1 MQDTVVA
8 DKLAGELEKQYKEGL
23 SYKRRMGFLEKW
35 PEYERFKAGDQ
46 WPAAGPRTQN
56 LPRPVFNIIKM
67 IETHK
72 VANVMSEQIK
82 MIYSAQE
89 LDDQPTGTDQTDV
102 GDLFSR
108 YSEATWERIKQDE
121 LNEEGLDIAANTGT
135 GIWHYYWD
143 GNAKGGKEFPW
154 VGEMEGE
161 VLDPIN
167 VFFGNPQQRRVQK
180 QPYIIIS
187 SREDIE
193 SVRRYAQANG
203 LSKEMVAMIKP
214 DKETQD
220 QGYDMAKIEVDG
232 AGKVTVLT
240 RYWKDKDGKVMFCKA
255 AAGVTIKKET
265 DTYLSLYP
273 IAVMQWERRKK
284 SIFGVGD
291 TEGLIPNQKAVNMLV
306 AMQILSVQLTGW
318 PKLVYKTGAIDPWK
332 VTNAPGEMIEDRQ
345 PVGQGD
351 GVKYLNPGNIS
362 ASAANLVEAILA
374 YTRQMTGADD
384 AATGTA
390 PSADLNATAIML
402 LQKAAAIPIESIKRR
417 FYRLTEDIGR
427 IWEDIW
433 KVKYNIP
440 RQINLKNEDG
450 EEEPEIFT
458 GSAYQGVELNL
469 KIDVGPSSTYSEA
482 LMVSTLEKAK
492 DAGDITFEQLLKYMP
507 KSIVPYRDRLLKELD
522 QQKGIVGVIEQ
533 FIAQLPPEG
542 QEQFAQLPPME
553 QLSMI
558 QQLMMQQQA
567 QQSLPQQGA
576 QMPMPV
582 GL

>member
-1 MQDTVVA
+1 MQQTIA
-8 DKLAGELEKQYKEGL
+8 SDKLADELEKQYKEGM

-82 MIYSAQE
+82 MIFTQQE
-89 LDDQPTGTDQTDV
+89 VGDQGLEEEV

-108 YSEATWERIKQDE
+108 YSDATWERVKQDE

-143 GNAKGGKEFPW
+143 SNAKGGKQFPW
-154 VGEMEGE
+154 IGEMEGE
-161 VLDPIN
+161 VLDPID

-180 QPYIIIS
+180 QPYIIIR
-187 SREDIE
+187 SREDIAT
-193 SVRRYAQANG
+193 VRDLAIKNG
-203 LSKEMVAMIKP
+203 VSKEMANMIQP
-214 DKETQD
+214 DKDTQD
-220 QGYDMAKIEVDG
+220 QGYDMAKIEVEG
-232 AGKVTVLT
+232 KGKVTTLT
-240 RYWKDKDGKVMFCKA
+240 RYRKNKNGKLMMCKA
-255 AAGVTIKKET
+255 ASGITIKKEIESEH
-265 DTYLSLYP
+265 SLYP

-318 PKLVYKTGAIDPWK
+318 PKLIHKTNAIDTWK
-332 VTNAPGEMIEDRQ
+332 VTNAPGEMIEDRL
-345 PVGQGD
+345 PPGQGD
-351 GVKYLNPGNIS
+351 GVKYLAPVAIS
-362 ASAANLVEAILA
+362 ASASNLVEGILA

-417 FYRLTEDIGR
+417 FYRLIEDVGR
-427 IWEDIW
+427 IWEDFW

-440 RQINLKNEDG
+440 RQVILKDEDG
-450 EEEPEIFT
+450 EEVAEMFN
-458 GSAYQGVELNL
+458 GAAYKDVELNL

-492 DAGDITFEQLLKYMP
+492 DSGDITFEQLLKYMP
-507 KSIVPYRDRLLKELD
+507 KSIVPYRDRLIKELE

-533 FIAQLPPEG
+533 FVASLPPE
-542 QEQFAQLPPME
+542 QQAEFTAMPPDQQLA
-553 QLSMI
+553 LI
-558 QQLMMQQQA
+558 QQVVAPPQPVDPMMQQ
-567 QQSLPQQGA
+567 PPIPIGMGA
-576 QMPMPV
+576 
-582 GL
+582 